1 MPDFVPR
8 VWTRLTQD
16 AIKDLNRSL
25 EMQQHSDDEPEHT
38 HELVDSDNSA
48 QPNAAKLRGSVY
60 ILLNLLGLAQD
71 EIDNSGTVEPVSP
84 CRSFQS

>member
-8 VWTRLTQD
+8 VSTRLTQD
-16 AIKDLNRSL
+16 AIKDLNRTV
-25 EMQQHSDDEPEHT
+25 EVQQHSDDEPEHT
-38 HELVDSDNSA
+38 DELVDSDNRT
-48 QPNAAKLRGSVY
+48 QPNAVKLRGSVY

-84 CRSFQS
+84 